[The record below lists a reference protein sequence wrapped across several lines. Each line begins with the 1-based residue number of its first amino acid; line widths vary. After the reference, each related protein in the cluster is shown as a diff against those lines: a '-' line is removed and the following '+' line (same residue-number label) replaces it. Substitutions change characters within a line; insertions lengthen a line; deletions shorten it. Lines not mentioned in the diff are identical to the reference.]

1 MGIKGTTSKLKRV
14 LAGHDDQASKRN
26 KIQVQESLPKKISE
40 RHLTIERN
48 NMLGEG
54 AYGSVYRGNY
64 CGEQVAVKRVENE
77 PKTDA
82 YFTSHEIAIMTEL
95 SALGAPNVIRLYA
108 YTSTVLPYYLVMPLM
123 QNGSL
128 EWHIEN
134 PDAEPLSAS
143 LRYKILVGVAKA
155 LAFMHHYLLIHC
167 DVKVENVL
175 LDQNFEPFLADFD
188 ASVKLEPKLKA
199 LQMGPNMIRGTLMY
213 MAPELLRQEAYTTA
227 SDVYAFSILMWE
239 VVAWKWYGDE
249 TSEMT
254 TPEVKRAVVD
264 GYRQAMPENCSE
276 TMAALIRFGWHENK
290 SQRPGMSKIQEELE
304 VEQERLSLK
313 Q

>member
-128 EWHIEN
+128 EAHIEN
-134 PDAEPLSAS
+134 RNKDPLSAS
-143 LRYKILVGVAKA
+143 LRFKILVGVSKA
-155 LAFMHHYLLIHC
+155 LAFMHQYLIIHC
-167 DVKVENVL
+167 DVKAENVL
-175 LDQNFEPFLADFD
+175 LNQNFEPFLADFD
-188 ASVKLEPKLKA
+188 ASAKLDPKFKSLEV
-199 LQMGPNMIRGTLMY
+199 GRNVHGTLMY
-213 MAPELLRQEAYTTA
+213 MAPELIQHEAYTTA

-239 VVAWKWYGDE
+239 VMAWKWYGEE
-249 TSEMT
+249 TSNLSML
-254 TPEVKRAVVD
+254 EVRNAVVN
-264 GYRQAMPENCSE
+264 GYRQKMPKNCPE
-276 TMAALIRFGWHENK
+276 TVAALIQVGWHDNK
-290 SQRPGMSKIQEELE
+290 LQRPGMPKIQEELE
-304 VEQERLSLK
+304 VEQERFSLK